1 MEQFSYEIDSGISLS
16 EIEEYFENICE
27 KKEGKHK
34 YLGKGWVVELVPEE
48 PRTLGKISRPRTRII
63 FSGDK
68 EICEELIKNYRKKF
82 LRVGG

>member
-1 MEQFSYEIDSGISLS
+1 MEQFYYEIDSGISLP
-16 EIEEYFENICE
+16 EIEEYFENICA

-34 YLGKGWVVELVPEE
+34 YLGKGWAVELLPEE
-48 PRTLGKISRPRTRII
+48 PRTFRMISRPRTRII
-63 FSGDK
+63 FRGDK